1 MGRKCSRYK
10 NVSIDQTEWWKMGW
24 NRNEKVV
31 VIGMEVRLGCGG
43 LST

>member
-1 MGRKCSRYK
+1 MGRKCSGYTDIL
-10 NVSIDQTEWWKMGW
+10 IDRTEWWKVWW